1 MTGEIKID
9 WPDGCTYSGHW
20 SEGDIN
26 GEGVL
31 KNPISRIEYKGRFKN
46 GMKDG
51 KGKIEQEWDNGLKV
65 VYDGDWVRNKKHGKG
80 SYFARGK
87 DGKVSYTGDWVEG
100 KKHGYAEVTYADGS
114 KYKGYFKDD
123 EKEGE
128 GTYT

>member
-1 MTGEIKID
+1 M
-9 WPDGCTYSGHW
+9 
-20 SEGDIN
+20 
-26 GEGVL
+26 
-31 KNPISRIEYKGRFKN
+31 KNPNRGIEYKGGFKN

-65 VYDGDWVRNKKHGKG
+65 VYDGDWVRNIMHGKG
-80 SYFARGK
+80 SYFEQGK
-87 DGKVSYTGDWVEG
+87 DGIISYTGDWVDG

-128 GTYT
+128 GTYTKKDGTILVGEWRAG